1 MAIADVAEVQPEL
14 EHLRPQVRFSLLRA
28 LARRKLAM
36 LAIIYLAIF
45 YLCGIFAPLIAP
57 YDPRAQELTLEAR
70 SAGPSADHW
79 FGRDALGRDVF
90 SRVIYSARTTIL
102 FTVVVIL
109 TGGIFLGLGLGL
121 LAGYKGGWVDTLI
134 MRIGEILAGLP
145 TLILM
150 LAITAS
156 FRTQINDAAFSLA
169 DNTWLSVDEARTFI
183 KFFIIVGATVPF
195 AWVGSSRIVR
205 SQVLSI
211 REQTYVVAAEAM
223 GASTWRILF
232 RHILPGVLP
241 IFIVGLS
248 AGMASLA
255 GAEVALSYL
264 GLGIDE
270 PASSFGNLLN
280 QVQSPYTFSQYPH
293 LLLAPAIPVILF
305 FYAWNLLGDAL
316 VDILEPRANQAR

>member
-1 MAIADVAEVQPEL
+1 MAVADVAEIHPRL
-14 EHLRPQVRFSLLRA
+14 EHAEAPRRWRTLRLLVR
-28 LARRKLAM
+28 KKIAM
-36 LAIIYLAIF
+36 LAVAYLLLF
-45 YLCGIFAPLIAP
+45 YACGIFAPLIAP
-57 YDPRAQELTLEAR
+57 HDPKAQELTVEAR

-90 SRVIYSARTTIL
+90 SRVLYSARTTIL
-102 FTVVVIL
+102 FTVAVLL

-121 LAGYKGGWVDTLI
+121 LAGYKGGWIDTAV
-134 MRIGEILAGLP
+134 MRVGEVLAGLP

-156 FRTQINDAAFSLA
+156 FRTQINDVAFSIA
-169 DNTWLSVDEARTFI
+169 DNSWLSVEDSRTLV

-195 AWVGSSRIVR
+195 AWVGSARIVR
-205 SQVLSI
+205 SQALSI
-211 REQTYVVAAEAM
+211 REQAYVAAAEGM
-223 GASTWRILF
+223 GASTRRILL
-232 RHILPGVLP
+232 RHILPGIMPL
-241 IFIVGLS
+241 FIVGLS
-248 AGMASLA
+248 AGMAAIA
-255 GAEVALSYL
+255 GAEVAISYL

-280 QVQSPYTFSQYPH
+280 DVQSPYTFRQHPH

-316 VDILEPRANQAR
+316 VDILEPRVNQY